1 MLDKL
6 RTMFRGPRPANG
18 QAPQRPASSW
28 LPSKASTEAE
38 TIASRQSRGLEQFFA
53 CIRDQTG
60 LTILDLG
67 GASQANVSFIT
78 SLGHKLYSEDFL
90 RSMQETFGEDDA
102 DQSNPGRIEYFLRQS
117 LDYPEE
123 TFDGVLVWD
132 VLEYMGPPLLA
143 AVIDR
148 LSRITRP
155 GSYMLAFFHSDE
167 RATTAPF
174 YAFRIQD
181 FNQIQ
186 VSATGSRK
194 PAQLFNNR
202 TLEKLFQ
209 KFDSVKFFLTREN
222 LREVIVKR

>member
-6 RTMFRGPRPANG
+6 RTMFGGPRPANG
-18 QAPQRPASSW
+18 QAAPRPAPNW
-28 LPSKASTEAE
+28 FPSKQPAEAE
-38 TIASRQSRGLEQFFA
+38 SVVSRQSRGLEQFFA

-78 SLGHKLYSEDFL
+78 SLGHKLHTEDFL
-90 RSMQETFGEDDA
+90 RSMQETFGDDEA
-102 DQSNPGRIEYFLRQS
+102 QSNPGRIDYFLRQS
-117 LDYPEE
+117 LDYPEG

-143 AVIDR
+143 AVIER
-148 LSRITRP
+148 LCRITRP

-167 RATTAPF
+167 RAAAVPY

-186 VSATGSRK
+186 VCSSGSRK

>member
-6 RTMFRGPRPANG
+6 RTMFGGPRPANG
-18 QAPQRPASSW
+18 QAAQRPASTW
-28 LPSKASTEAE
+28 LSSKQSTGVE
-38 TIASRQSRGLEQFFA
+38 TVASRQSRGLEQFFS

-90 RSMQETFGEDDA
+90 RTMQETFGEDEA

-117 LDYPEE
+117 LEYPEG

-143 AVIDR
+143 AVIER
-148 LSRITRP
+148 LCRITRP

-167 RATTAPF
+167 RAAAVPY

-186 VSATGSRK
+186 VSASGSRK

>member
-1 MLDKL
+1 MFDKL
-6 RTMFRGPRPANG
+6 RTMLRGPRPANG
-18 QAPQRPASSW
+18 KGAQRPASSW
-28 LPSKASTEAE
+28 LPSKPSTEAE
-38 TIASRQSRGLEQFFA
+38 SVASRQSRGLEQFFT

-67 GASQANVSFIT
+67 GASQANVTFIT

-102 DQSNPGRIEYFLRQS
+102 DQTNAGRIEYFLRQS
-117 LDYPEE
+117 LDYPEG

-148 LSRITRP
+148 LNRITRP

-167 RATTAPF
+167 RATAVPF
-174 YAFRIQD
+174 YTFRIQD

-186 VSATGSRK
+186 VSTTGSRR

-202 TLEKLFQ
+202 TLERLFQ

>member
-1 MLDKL
+1 M
-6 RTMFRGPRPANG
+6 
-18 QAPQRPASSW
+18 
-28 LPSKASTEAE
+28 PSKAPTNAE
-38 TIASRQSRGLEQFFA
+38 TTVTRQSRGLEQFFA

-90 RSMQETFGEDDA
+90 RGMQETFGEDDA
-102 DQSNPGRIEYFLRQS
+102 NQSNPGRIEYFLRQS
-117 LDYPEE
+117 LDYPDYS
-123 TFDGVLVWD
+123 FDGVLVWD
-132 VLEYMGPPLLA
+132 VLEYMSPPLLA

-148 LSRITRP
+148 LSHITRP
-155 GSYMLAFFHSDE
+155 GSYMLAFFQSDE
-167 RATTAPF
+167 RATSVPF
-174 YAFRIQD
+174 YTFRIQD

-186 VSATGSRK
+186 VTSSGTRR

-202 TLEKLFQ
+202 TLERLFQ

>member
-1 MLDKL
+1 M
-6 RTMFRGPRPANG
+6 
-18 QAPQRPASSW
+18 
-28 LPSKASTEAE
+28 
-38 TIASRQSRGLEQFFA
+38 
-53 CIRDQTG
+53 
-60 LTILDLG
+60 
-67 GASQANVSFIT
+67 
-78 SLGHKLYSEDFL
+78 
-90 RSMQETFGEDDA
+90 
-102 DQSNPGRIEYFLRQS
+102 
-117 LDYPEE
+117 
-123 TFDGVLVWD
+123 LVWD

-143 AVIDR
+143 AVIER
-148 LSRITRP
+148 LCRITRP

-167 RATTAPF
+167 RAAAVPY

-186 VSATGSRK
+186 VSASGSRK

>member
-1 MLDKL
+1 MLEKL
-6 RTMFRGPRPANG
+6 RTILRGPRPANG
-18 QAPQRPASSW
+18 EGLPRSPSAW
-28 LPSKASTEAE
+28 LPSRRAAE
-38 TIASRQSRGLEQFFA
+38 TESVLSRQSRGLEQFFS
-53 CIRDQTG
+53 CIRDRTG

-102 DQSNPGRIEYFLRQS
+102 NQANAGRIEFFLRQS
-117 LDYPEE
+117 LDYPDYS
-123 TFDGVLVWD
+123 FDGVLVWD
-132 VLEYMGPPLLA
+132 VLEYMSPPLLA
-143 AVIDR
+143 AVIER
-148 LSRITRP
+148 LNRITRP
-155 GSYMLAFFHSDE
+155 GAYLLAFFHSDE
-167 RATTAPF
+167 RATEVPY

-186 VSATGSRK
+186 VSASGNRK

>member
-1 MLDKL
+1 MLEKL
-6 RTMFRGPRPANG
+6 RTMFGGPRPANG
-18 QAPQRPASSW
+18 QAPQRPASNW
-28 LPSKASTEAE
+28 FQSKPPADAE
-38 TIASRQSRGLEQFFA
+38 SVASRQSRGLEQFFA

-78 SLGHKLYSEDFL
+78 SLGHKLHTEDFL
-90 RSMQETFGEDDA
+90 RSMQETFGEDD
-102 DQSNPGRIEYFLRQS
+102 QTNPGRIDYFLRQS
-117 LDYPEE
+117 LDYPDG

-143 AVIDR
+143 AVIER

-167 RATTAPF
+167 RAAAVPY

-186 VSATGSRK
+186 VCSSGSRK

-222 LREVIVKR
+222 LREVIVRR